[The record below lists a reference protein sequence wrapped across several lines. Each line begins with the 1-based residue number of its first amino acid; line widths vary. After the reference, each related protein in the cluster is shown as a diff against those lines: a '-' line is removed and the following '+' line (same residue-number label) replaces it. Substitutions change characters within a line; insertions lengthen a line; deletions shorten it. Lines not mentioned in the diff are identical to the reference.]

1 MKKTKSCKICS
12 QEVQVFRSSNL
23 KMLVPD
29 GYPLDGN
36 IDIRICRNCDFI
48 FSSSNSSST
57 DYLSYYQ
64 DFNKHQ
70 NRDEKNRVLDRAYFE
85 RVCQFLSEHKTGG
98 IADCRVLDW
107 GSGSLVFE
115 EVANRFGAKSVSNFD
130 VGGEKLKQ
138 LFDIVIATHCF
149 EHLLDPLSS
158 IQELTTN
165 VVDNGFVLISVPD
178 LSRYDQFYYGPYCHF
193 DLEHINHFVPNSLH
207 KLFNLAGLEVI
218 ATYQSERQ
226 VQAHLSYSEVVMLG
240 RKSQKLLTSSKNIH
254 FDGVKYVE
262 ALIERYDED
271 LEVMKIEF
279 VRILETFKNFPST
292 SVTKICLYGLSSYAF
307 RFLNLIERDGLISQ
321 IDMFADSDS
330 RLTKLTI
337 AGGKSI
343 IDKMT
348 FGNLQSNAARPEQ
361 IMVLVAAINSDKI
374 VEMFKIEFP
383 DVPVHVLPPVTL
395 NRKM

>member
-1 MKKTKSCKICS
+1 MKSCKICS
-12 QEVQVFRSSNL
+12 QEVKVISNSNL

-29 GYPLDGN
+29 GYPLDGDL
-36 IDIRICRNCDFI
+36 DIRICQNCDFI
-48 FSSSNSSST
+48 FSSSKSSDT

-70 NRDEKNRVLDRAYFE
+70 NRDEKNKVFDRAYFQ
-85 RVCQFLSEHKTGG
+85 RVCEFISEHKTGG

-107 GSGSLVFE
+107 GSGSLIFE
-115 EVANRFGAKSVSNFD
+115 VVAKSLGAKSVSNFD

-207 KLFNLAGLEVI
+207 KLFDLAGLDVI

-226 VQAHLSYSEVVMLG
+226 VQAHLSYSEIVMLG
-240 RKSQKLLTSSKNIH
+240 RKSQKLVTSSKKIH
-254 FDGVKYVE
+254 FDGVKYLE

-271 LEVMKIEF
+271 LVIMKTEF
-279 VRILETFKNFPST
+279 VRILETFKNSLST
-292 SVTKICLYGLSSYAF
+292 SATKICLYGLSSYAF
-307 RFLNLIERDGLISQ
+307 RFLNLIERDGLISS

-337 AGGKSI
+337 DGGKWI
-343 IDKMT
+343 IDKIT
-348 FGNLQSNAARPEQ
+348 FENLQSNSAEPQQ

-374 VEMFKIEFP
+374 VAMFEVEFP
-383 DVPVHVLPPVTL
+383 DIPVFVLPPVTL
-395 NRKM
+395 NRKI

>member
-1 MKKTKSCKICS
+1 MKSCKICS
-12 QEVQVFRSSNL
+12 QEVKVISNSNL

-29 GYPLDGN
+29 GYPLDGDL
-36 IDIRICRNCDFI
+36 DIRICQNCDFI
-48 FSSSNSSST
+48 FSSSKSSDT

-70 NRDEKNRVLDRAYFE
+70 NRDEKNKVFDRAYFQ
-85 RVCQFLSEHKTGG
+85 RVCEFISEHKTGG

-107 GSGSLVFE
+107 GSGSLIFE
-115 EVANRFGAKSVSNFD
+115 EVAKSLGAKSVSNFD

-207 KLFNLAGLEVI
+207 KLFDMAGLDVI

-226 VQAHLSYSEVVMLG
+226 VQAHLSYSEIVMLG
-240 RKSQKLLTSSKNIH
+240 RKSQKLVTSSKKIH
-254 FDGVKYVE
+254 FDGVKYLE

-271 LEVMKIEF
+271 LVIMKTEF
-279 VRILETFKNFPST
+279 VRILETFKNSLST
-292 SVTKICLYGLSSYAF
+292 SATKICLYGLSSYAF
-307 RFLNLIERDGLISQ
+307 RFLNLIERDGLISS

-337 AGGKSI
+337 DGGKWI
-343 IDKMT
+343 IDKIT
-348 FGNLQSNAARPEQ
+348 FENLQSNSAEPQQ

-374 VEMFKIEFP
+374 VAMFEVEFP
-383 DVPVHVLPPVTL
+383 DIPVFVLPPVTL
-395 NRKM
+395 NRKI

>member
-1 MKKTKSCKICS
+1 
-12 QEVQVFRSSNL
+12 
-23 KMLVPD
+23 
-29 GYPLDGN
+29 
-36 IDIRICRNCDFI
+36 
-48 FSSSNSSST
+48 
-57 DYLSYYQ
+57 
-64 DFNKHQ
+64 
-70 NRDEKNRVLDRAYFE
+70 
-85 RVCQFLSEHKTGG
+85 
-98 IADCRVLDW
+98 
-107 GSGSLVFE
+107 
-115 EVANRFGAKSVSNFD
+115 
-130 VGGEKLKQ
+130 
-138 LFDIVIATHCF
+138 
-149 EHLLDPLSS
+149 LLDPLSS